1 MANQTLGLDTQLYDY
16 LQSVSLRE
24 PEILTQLRQETAQHP
39 MAQMQI
45 APDQGQFMALLVQ
58 LIGAK
63 KTLEVGVFTGYSS
76 LVVALALPPEGKV
89 VACDVSEEYTSI
101 ARRYWQ
107 QAGVAD
113 KIDLHIAPAQETLKS
128 LLAEGQ
134 AGTFDFAFID
144 ADKSNYEIY
153 YELALELVRP
163 SGLIIVDNVL
173 WSGRVA
179 DPQVQDNRTKAI
191 RSLNQKL
198 HQDQRVTLSL
208 VPIGDGLTLALKR

>member
-1 MANQTLGLDTQLYDY
+1 MANQTLGLDTQLYNY

-163 SGLIIVDNVL
+163 VG
-173 WSGRVA
+173 
-179 DPQVQDNRTKAI
+179 
-191 RSLNQKL
+191 
-198 HQDQRVTLSL
+198 
-208 VPIGDGLTLALKR
+208 